1 MAVILIIVTFGA
13 VFMLIFGINLLIA
26 EINEAHRL
34 KVRKRLESES
44 HLKHQMRTK
53 RFATR
58 KSNQTPD
65 DDPDDEPVRLSQWER
80 FTRLVNESGLPVR
93 PVQVALICAAFAL
106 CAGAIVAARFHSWPL
121 AVLTAAAAAYMPIAY
136 VSRARR
142 QRVSKLLSQLP
153 EAFDVMGRSM
163 RAGQTISQAMQS
175 VADDMSAP
183 VAEEF
188 GYCCDQQNLGLS
200 PEAAMRG
207 LALRTGILE
216 MKIFVLAVMVHNQTG
231 GNLAELLD
239 RLSTVIRDRYKIRGS
254 IQALTAEGRMQMMI
268 LLALPPLMLAV
279 LMVLNRPYASI
290 LFDYPNVLFGTA
302 ESMGIGALIMA
313 SIVNFDF

>member
-1 MAVILIIVTFGA
+1 MGEVHPFSQLTNPVAGA
-13 VFMLIFGINLLIA
+13 
-26 EINEAHRL
+26 
-34 KVRKRLESES
+34 
-44 HLKHQMRTK
+44 
-53 RFATR
+53 
-58 KSNQTPD
+58 
-65 DDPDDEPVRLSQWER
+65 
-80 FTRLVNESGLPVR
+80 
-93 PVQVALICAAFAL
+93 PVQVASICAALPCRGHRSTLPQLAPRCPFQRQPRTCL
-106 CAGAIVAARFHSWPL
+106 SLTSAAR
-121 AVLTAAAAAYMPIAY
+121 AAAESVETFSTARSVRPD
-136 VSRARR
+136 ARR
-142 QRVSKLLSQLP
+142 P
-153 EAFDVMGRSM
+153 RS
-163 RAGQTISQAMQS
+163 GQTIHRPCSRWPTIFRPLPTN
-175 VADDMSAP
+175 SAT
-183 VAEEF
+183 AA
-188 GYCCDQQNLGLS
+188 DQQESGPMS

-302 ESMGIGALIMA
+302 ASMGLSALCMA
-313 SIVNFDF
+313 SIVNFDFSALA